1 MSDLFNFN
9 CLFIVYLY
17 RQKNIFSNVPLKPAE
32 TGTIK
37 GVEAPSTP
45 LNEKFSPSG
54 IKLEAKFEDLY
65 EKIVG
70 INTLKVFSLLER
82 FQNAA

>member
-1 MSDLFNFN
+1 MITKSPLTYSPKDL
-9 CLFIVYLY
+9 IVI
-17 RQKNIFSNVPLKPAE
+17 KN
-32 TGTIK
+32 
-37 GVEAPSTP
+37 
-45 LNEKFSPSG
+45 SPFG